1 MPMYLVP
8 VEAGEPIVLDKAI
21 TFVGRHPDC
30 DLVLTDSRKV
40 SRKHCCIAQ
49 INDSYVVRDLG
60 SMNGVRV
67 NDEAAQEEVRVR
79 PGDELWIGDVGYRL
93 EFRSVAPQRKVA
105 DEQTNSHRGDTTSPA
120 PGLRSAKLDRRFI
133 SQDMPVAIP
142 EEGADVI
149 VEQTSPRMR
158 PLPPAPRPGGPKL
171 KRPEEVVEISDDD
184 IVDDD

>member
-8 VEAGEPIVLDKAI
+8 VDEGEPILLDKAI

-30 DLVLTDSRKV
+30 DLVLTHSRKV

-67 NDEAAQEEVRVR
+67 NDDAVQEEVRVR
-79 PGDELWIGDVGYRL
+79 PGDELWIGDVGFRL
-93 EFRSVAPQRKVA
+93 EFRSAPPRKATA
-105 DEQTNSHRGDTTSPA
+105 DPTRPHEETAAA
-120 PGLRSAKLDRRFI
+120 PPLRSAKLDRRFI
-133 SQDMPVAIP
+133 SQDLPVAIP

-149 VEQTSPRMR
+149 VEQTRPRMR
-158 PLPPAPRPGGPKL
+158 PLPRAGTAKTPPPD
-171 KRPEEVVEISDDD
+171 EVIELGDDD
-184 IVDDD
+184 ILEDEEH

>member
-8 VEAGEPIVLDKAI
+8 VDEGEPIVLDKAI

-30 DLVLTDSRKV
+30 DLVLTNSRKV

-67 NDEAAQEEVRVR
+67 NDDAVQEEVRVR
-79 PGDELWIGDVGYRL
+79 PGDELWIGDVGFRL
-93 EFRSVAPQRKVA
+93 EFRSAAPARKGGE
-105 DEQTNSHRGDTTSPA
+105 DSTRPHEETSPA
-120 PGLRSAKLDRRFI
+120 PPLRSAKLDRRFI
-133 SQDMPVAIP
+133 SQDLPVAIP

-149 VEQTSPRMR
+149 VEQTNPRLR
-158 PLPPAPRPGGPKL
+158 PLPQTGKTKAPREEDVIKL
-171 KRPEEVVEISDDD
+171 RDDD
-184 IVDDD
+184 ILDDEDD